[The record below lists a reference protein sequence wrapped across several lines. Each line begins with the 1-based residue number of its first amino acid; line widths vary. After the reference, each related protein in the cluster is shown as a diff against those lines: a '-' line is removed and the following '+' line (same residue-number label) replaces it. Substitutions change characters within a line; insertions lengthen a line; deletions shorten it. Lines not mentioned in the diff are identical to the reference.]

1 MWIKVVIVFLFIALC
16 VSLFTGLGFVLKN
29 KGEDQESRAAWYSLT
44 VRLILV
50 TLLMGFLIYG
60 VYTGQ
65 LGSKAPWDMRRVQ
78 QPAADPTEPLPQSD
92 QH

>member
-16 VSLFTGLGFVLKN
+16 ISLFTGLGFVLKN
-29 KGEDQESRAAWYSLT
+29 KGEDQQNKAAWYSLT

-65 LGSKAPWDMRRVQ
+65 LGSKAPWDMRRA
-78 QPAADPTEPLPQSD
+78 QPPAPMESQPSPQPD
-92 QH
+92 Q